1 MIGVQ
6 TAEENDASQVAQL
19 QAQNAQLQAQ
29 VQSLKHQLDWLKRQM
44 FGEKSEKRMIELN
57 PDQMTIGA
65 VLQASPPIP
74 VDQPKEQI
82 SYTRGKNHKNG
93 LDGSPSDSGLRFDET
108 VPVKEIELS
117 APELSGKDAD
127 DYEVVST
134 KTTYRLAQRPG
145 SYVVL
150 KYTRPVVKHKSDK
163 RLSTMA
169 APAGLWDKSFMD
181 VSFVA
186 GMLVDKFGY
195 HQPLYRQHQKLKAN
209 GIQIS
214 RTSLTNGVH
223 RGIELLRPIHDAQ
236 YRSVLQ
242 SRVLAMDETPIK
254 AGRKSKGK
262 MHTAYYWPMYGDRD
276 EVVFTWSRNRGSQHV
291 KSQLGGFSGTL
302 LSDGY
307 SAYENYARSRDEV
320 THAQCWAHTRRAF
333 EKARDIEPDA
343 VVAALEIIGQLY
355 AVEAII
361 RNQKLAGAAK
371 LAYRSEFSKPVV
383 DSFFA
388 WVYEQR
394 HRLDLVP
401 SNPLSKALIYAD
413 QRRAALSVCLSD
425 PEVPVDTN
433 HLERALRVIPMGRK
447 AWLFCWTEIGAELV
461 GIIQSLLVTC
471 RLHHVD
477 PYVYLVDVLQR
488 VGSHPMSRVDELIP
502 RNWKNLFA
510 DNPLS
515 SDLKD

>member
-1 MIGVQ
+1 
-6 TAEENDASQVAQL
+6 
-19 QAQNAQLQAQ
+19 
-29 VQSLKHQLDWLKRQM
+29 
-44 FGEKSEKRMIELN
+44 
-57 PDQMTIGA
+57 
-65 VLQASPPIP
+65 
-74 VDQPKEQI
+74 
-82 SYTRGKNHKNG
+82 
-93 LDGSPSDSGLRFDET
+93 
-108 VPVKEIELS
+108 
-117 APELSGKDAD
+117 
-127 DYEVVST
+127 
-134 KTTYRLAQRPG
+134 
-145 SYVVL
+145 
-150 KYTRPVVKHKSDK
+150 
-163 RLSTMA
+163 
-169 APAGLWDKSFMD
+169 
-181 VSFVA
+181 
-186 GMLVDKFGY
+186 
-195 HQPLYRQHQKLKAN
+195 
-209 GIQIS
+209 
-214 RTSLTNGVH
+214 
-223 RGIELLRPIHDAQ
+223 
-236 YRSVLQ
+236 
-242 SRVLAMDETPIK
+242 MDETPIK

-461 GIIQSLLVTC
+461 GITQSLLVTC